1 MSTLQ
6 ISLAIV
12 GGLVLAGVVAYNA
25 WITRRSAPRTV
36 RETAHQARGDSD
48 PPLGHADRVPE
59 ESDPALQDRI
69 EPVLGEPDAYDR
81 VSVSP
86 VPDAGM
92 NKADVPQ
99 EGSRPPAAVVTLNHV
114 VHTPE
119 KRPGLDALIDV
130 IAPLALDNPVSG
142 DAVLAALPGTR
153 RVGSKPFAVEG
164 QMEGSNEWEAA
175 RAGQRYV
182 ALQAGVQLA
191 NRSGALNEIEFSEF
205 VMKTQAFADA
215 LGAAPD
221 FPDMLA
227 EVARARELDT
237 FASGHDAQLG
247 FMLRAR
253 RAAWSPGY
261 VTQHASRLGFV
272 AGALPGRMVLAASQ
286 PGHAP
291 ILSLA
296 YDAQAAMADD
306 PEQSALREVALSL
319 EVTHVPRHEQ
329 PFVRLRQA
337 ATALAEAM
345 DGIVTDDAGQALDA
359 DVMDSIGADLESLY
373 EALEARDLAAGS
385 PQARRLFS

>member
-6 ISLAIV
+6 ISLAII

-25 WITRRSAPRTV
+25 WVTRQSTPRTASPP
-36 RETAHQARGDSD
+36 ETGGRQRDAEPELSD
-48 PPLGHADRVPE
+48 AAVVE
-59 ESDPALQDRI
+59 EGGNTPGRI
-69 EPVLGEPDAYDR
+69 DPVLGDPGDPSPDRPGLQHPFSGGEPALAAAA
-81 VSVSP
+81 V
-86 VPDAGM
+86 
-92 NKADVPQ
+92 Q
-99 EGSRPPAAVVTLNHV
+99 PASAVVTLSHV
-114 VHTPE
+114 ITPPD

-130 IAPLALDNPVSG
+130 IAPLSLDTIVSG
-142 DAVLAALPGTR
+142 EAVLAALPTTR

-164 QMEGSNEWEAA
+164 LNEKTGDWEAA
-175 RAGQRYV
+175 RAGQRYS

-191 NRSGALNEIEFSEF
+191 NRSGPLNEIEFSEF
-205 VMKTQAFADA
+205 VVKTQAFADVV
-215 LGAAPD
+215 GAAPD

-227 EVARARELDT
+227 EVARARELDA

-261 VTQHASRLGFV
+261 ITQHASRLGFV
-272 AGALPGRMVLAASQ
+272 AGVLPGRLVLAGSQ
-286 PGHAP
+286 PGQAAV
-291 ILSLA
+291 LSLL
-296 YDAQAAMADD
+296 YDAQAAMSED
-306 PEQSALREVALSL
+306 PEQNALREVALSL

-337 ATALAEAM
+337 ATALADAM
-345 DGIVTDDAGQALDA
+345 DGIVTDDAGQPLNA